1 MHLCD
6 SRYGRAYSE
15 TIMKFIVGVFVGAA
29 LMLGSAYLHDTGH
42 LHVGPAKPFVNW
54 STVLGMLGR

>member
-1 MHLCD
+1 M
-6 SRYGRAYSE
+6 R
-15 TIMKFIVGVFVGAA
+15 FILGVFCGAV

-42 LHVGPAKPFVNW
+42 LRVGPAKPFVNW